1 MSSMPDF
8 FRAAPHVRLHRGR
21 IMVIKVGGGSV
32 SGSSALKRFARQ
44 IGVVQALG
52 ARVVVVHG
60 AGPQIDAVQ
69 EAFGETPRMVD
80 GRRVTSAGAIRAL
93 RMAAAGELNSAV
105 VAALA
110 AEGVPAVGVSG
121 SSAGLLVARRRP
133 PMQTSEGMIDFGQV
147 GDLVKIDA
155 APLEALLASGFTPV
169 VAPPAGDGQGGFLN
183 VNADLTA
190 ASLAGALT
198 AAKLVLLTG
207 APGILRDPADPSSL
221 MSALSLVELDA
232 LEQQGAFEKGML
244 VKAAAIRE
252 ALRKGVERVHVV
264 SGNEEDALLRELY
277 TNHGAGTLVTV
288 ERDEPPV
295 ATKVAAA
302 APTRSKTAT

>member
-1 MSSMPDF
+1 
-8 FRAAPHVRLHRGR
+8 
-21 IMVIKVGGGSV
+21 MVIKVGGGSV
-32 SGSSALKRFARQ
+32 SGTAALKRFARQ

-52 ARVVVVHG
+52 ARVVVLHG
-60 AGPQIDAVQ
+60 AGPQIDEVQ
-69 EAFGETPRMVD
+69 RAFGETPHMID

-93 RMAAAGELNSAV
+93 RMAAAGELNSAL

-133 PMQTSEGMIDFGQV
+133 PMETTEGVIDFGHV
-147 GDLVKIDA
+147 GDLVHVDTT
-155 APLEALLASGFTPV
+155 PLEALLDAGFLPV
-169 VAPPAGDGQGGFLN
+169 VAPPAGDGRGGFLN

-190 ASLAGALT
+190 AALAGALS

-207 APGILRDPADPSSL
+207 APGILRDPSDPSSL
-221 MSALSLVELDA
+221 MSALSLAELDE
-232 LEQQGAFEKGML
+232 LEAEGAFEKGML
-244 VKAAAIRE
+244 VKAAAIRD
-252 ALRKGVERVHVV
+252 ALGQGVERVHIV

-288 ERDEPPV
+288 ESETPPASKPV
-295 ATKVAAA
+295 PAASPATSKA
-302 APTRSKTAT
+302 TR